1 MVIICSRRGWFLC
14 RTLSSKKLK
23 AHIGKSEM
31 RRGRVKVYISVGF
44 LHISE
49 INKILG
55 KVGITNMAYLTTTGS
70 GQPVLILK
78 EGTTRSR
85 GKEAQRN
92 NIMAARVIGE
102 VLKTTLGPRGMDK
115 MLIDSLGDITITND
129 GAAILKEIDVEHP
142 AAKMMVEIAKTQDDM
157 VGDGTTSAV
166 VLASELL
173 KRAEELLEQNIHPT
187 ILVSG
192 FRKASQKAIEV
203 INKTAVPLD
212 INDRKTLLK
221 VALTSMSSKA
231 IGGAKDH
238 LAEISIDA
246 VKQIAEQRG
255 EKTIADIDNIQLIK
269 KTGKSLLETELIQGI
284 IIDKEVVNPGMLKMK
299 ENAKIALIDSAL
311 EIEKTEI
318 SAEIRIK
325 DPTQMKAF
333 LDQENDMMQDMVVK
347 IKASGANVIF
357 CQKGI
362 DDMVQHFLAKEG
374 IIAARR
380 VKESDME
387 KLARATGGRII
398 SDLDDLK
405 KADLGSAGLVEERK
419 IGDDKMIFVE
429 KCKDPH
435 SVAILIRAGLERMV
449 DEAERAMTDS
459 LSVVSDVI
467 ENSQIVP
474 GGGAIEIEIAKELRK
489 YATKVGGRE
498 QLAVEAFADAV
509 EVIPRTLA
517 ENAGLEPI
525 DILVELRSTHDKA
538 DGKFT
543 GINVFTGKLQ
553 DSVANGVIEPIV
565 VKEQAIKSAAESAAM
580 ILRIDDVITAKAPK
594 APAGGPGG
602 MPGGMGEE

>member
-1 MVIICSRRGWFLC
+1 
-14 RTLSSKKLK
+14 
-23 AHIGKSEM
+23 
-31 RRGRVKVYISVGF
+31 
-44 LHISE
+44 
-49 INKILG
+49 
-55 KVGITNMAYLTTTGS
+55 MAYLTTTGS

-115 MLIDSLGDITITND
+115 MLIDGLGDITITND
-129 GAAILKEIDVEHP
+129 GATILKEIDVEHP

-173 KRAEELLEQNIHPT
+173 KKAEELLEQNIHPT

-192 FRKASQKAIEV
+192 YRKASQKAIEV
-203 INKTAVPLD
+203 IGKIAEPLD
-212 INDRKTLLK
+212 VNDRKTLLK
-221 VALTSMSSKA
+221 VALTSTSSKSVGSA
-231 IGGAKDH
+231 REH
-238 LAEISIDA
+238 LAEIAIDA
-246 VKQIAEQRG
+246 VKQITEVRAD
-255 EKTIADIDNIQLIK
+255 KTLADIDNIQIIK
-269 KTGKSLLETELIQGI
+269 KTGKSLLETQLIKGI
-284 IIDKEVVNPGMLKMK
+284 IVDKEVVNPGMPKTK
-299 ENAKIALIDSAL
+299 QNAKIALLDSPL

-325 DPTQMKAF
+325 DPAQMKAF
-333 LDQENDMMQDMVVK
+333 LDQETDMLKEMADK
-347 IKASGANVIF
+347 LKAVGAEVIF

-362 DDMVQHFLAKEG
+362 DDMVQHFLSKEG

-387 KLARATGGRII
+387 KLARATGARI
-398 SDLDDLK
+398 SSNLDELKKDDL
-405 KADLGSAGLVEERK
+405 GMAGLVEERK

-435 SVAILIRAGLERMV
+435 SVAILLRAGLERMI
-449 DEAERAMTDS
+449 DEAERALTDS

-467 ENSQIVP
+467 ENNKIVP
-474 GGGAIEIEIAKELRK
+474 GGGAIEMELSKELRK
-489 YATKVGGRE
+489 YATTVGGRE
-498 QLAVEAFADAV
+498 QLAIEAFADAI
-509 EVIPRTLA
+509 EVIARTLA

-525 DILVELRSTHDKA
+525 DILAQLRSEHNTAGNKN
-538 DGKFT
+538 K
-543 GINVFTGKLQ
+543 GINIYEGKIQ
-553 DSVANGVIEPIV
+553 DSVKNGVIEPIM

-580 ILRIDDVITAKAPK
+580 ILRIDDVITSKAPK
-594 APAGGPGG
+594 GGPGGPGG
-602 MPGGMGEE
+602 MPGGMGDE

>member
-1 MVIICSRRGWFLC
+1 
-14 RTLSSKKLK
+14 
-23 AHIGKSEM
+23 
-31 RRGRVKVYISVGF
+31 
-44 LHISE
+44 
-49 INKILG
+49 
-55 KVGITNMAYLTTTGS
+55 MAYLTTTGS

-78 EGTTRSR
+78 EGTSRSR

-129 GAAILKEIDVEHP
+129 GAAILDEIDVEHP

-157 VGDGTTSAV
+157 VGDGTTTAV

-173 KRAEELLEQNIHPT
+173 KKAEELLDQNIHPT

-192 FRKASQKAIEV
+192 YRKAAQKAIET
-203 INKTAVPLD
+203 INSVAVPVD
-212 INDRKTLLK
+212 VNDRKTLLR
-221 VALTSMSSKA
+221 VALTSMGSKA
-231 IGGAKDH
+231 VGGAREH

-255 EKTIADIDNIQLIK
+255 DRKIADIDNIQLVK
-269 KTGKSLLETELIQGI
+269 KTGKSLLETQLVSGI
-284 IIDKEVVNPGMLKMK
+284 IIDKEVVHSGMPKKK
-299 ENAKIALIDSAL
+299 ENAKIALLDSAL
-311 EIEKTEI
+311 EIEKTEM
-318 SAEIRIK
+318 SAEIRIR
-325 DPTQMKAF
+325 DPTQMQAF
-333 LDQENDMMQDMVVK
+333 LDQETNMMKKMVGK
-347 IKASGANVIF
+347 IKSSRADVVF

-374 IIAARR
+374 IIAVRR

-398 SDLDDLK
+398 SDLDDLSAK
-405 KADLGSAGLVEERK
+405 DLGQAGLVEERK

-429 KCKDPH
+429 KCTDPH
-435 SVAILIRAGLERMV
+435 SVAVLIRAGLERMV

-467 ENSQIVP
+467 ENSKIVA
-474 GGGAIEIEIAKELRK
+474 GGGAVEVEVAKELRK

-509 EVIPRTLA
+509 EIIPKTLA

-525 DILVELRSTHDKA
+525 DVIVELRSAHEKK
-538 DGKFT
+538 DGKYK
-543 GINVFTGKLQ
+543 GVNVFTGKVQNSL
-553 DSVANGVIEPIV
+553 DNGVIEPAV
-565 VKEQAIKSAAESAAM
+565 VKEQAMKSAAESAAM
-580 ILRIDDVITAKAPK
+580 ILRIDDVIAATKPK
-594 APAGGPGG
+594 EGPGGPGG
-602 MPGGMGEE
+602 GMPPGGP

>member
-1 MVIICSRRGWFLC
+1 
-14 RTLSSKKLK
+14 
-23 AHIGKSEM
+23 
-31 RRGRVKVYISVGF
+31 
-44 LHISE
+44 
-49 INKILG
+49 
-55 KVGITNMAYLTTTGS
+55 MAYLTQTQS

-78 EGTTRSR
+78 EGTSRSR
-85 GKEAQRN
+85 GKEAQKN

-157 VGDGTTSAV
+157 VGDGTTTAV

-173 KRAEELLEQNIHPT
+173 KKAEELLDQNIHPT

-192 FRKASQKAIEV
+192 YRKASQKAIEI
-203 INKTAVPLD
+203 INKVAIPLD
-212 INDRKTLLK
+212 INDKQTLLK
-221 VALTSMSSKA
+221 VALTSMNSKA
-231 IGGAKDH
+231 VGAAKEH
-238 LAEISIDA
+238 LAEISIEA

-255 EKTIADIDNIQLIK
+255 DKTIADIDNIQLIK
-269 KTGKSLLETELIQGI
+269 KTGKSLLETQLIQGI
-284 IIDKEVVNPGMLKMK
+284 IIDKEVVNPGMPKVK
-299 ENAKIALIDSAL
+299 ENAKIALLDSAL

-325 DPTQMKAF
+325 DPSQMKAF
-333 LDQENDMMQDMVVK
+333 LDQETDMMRDMVTKV
-347 IKASGANVIF
+347 KASGADVIF

-362 DDMVQHFLAKEG
+362 DDMVQHFLSKEG
-374 IIAARR
+374 IMAARR

-387 KLARATGGRII
+387 KLARATGGRIV

-405 KADLGSAGLVEERK
+405 KDDLGLAGHVEERK

-429 KCKDPH
+429 KCKDAH

-449 DEAERAMTDS
+449 DEAERAMIDS

-467 ENSQIVP
+467 ENNKIVA
-474 GGGAIEIEIAKELRK
+474 GGGAVEIEIARELRK

-525 DILVELRSTHDKA
+525 DILVELRQVHDKE
-538 DGKFT
+538 DGKNI

-553 DSVANGVIEPIV
+553 NCIENGVIEPIV

-580 ILRIDDVITAKAPK
+580 ILRIDDVITAKAPRGG
-594 APAGGPGG
+594 PGGPGG
-602 MPGGMGEE
+602 MPGGPEGEE

>member
-1 MVIICSRRGWFLC
+1 
-14 RTLSSKKLK
+14 
-23 AHIGKSEM
+23 
-31 RRGRVKVYISVGF
+31 
-44 LHISE
+44 
-49 INKILG
+49 
-55 KVGITNMAYLTTTGS
+55 MAYLTTTGS

-173 KRAEELLEQNIHPT
+173 KKAEELLEQNIHPT
-187 ILVSG
+187 LLVSG
-192 FRKASQKAIEV
+192 YRKAAQKAIET
-203 INKTAVPLD
+203 INKIAEPLD

-221 VALTSMSSKA
+221 VALTSTSSKSVGSA
-231 IGGAKDH
+231 REH
-238 LAEISIDA
+238 LAEISIEA
-246 VKQIAEQRG
+246 VKQITEVRG
-255 EKTIADIDNIQLIK
+255 DKTIADIDNIQLIK
-269 KTGKSLLETELIQGI
+269 KTGKSLLETELIKGI
-284 IIDKEVVNPGMLKMK
+284 IVDKEVVNPGMPKMK
-299 ENAKIALIDSAL
+299 ENAKIALLDSAL

-333 LDQENDMMQDMVVK
+333 LDQETNMMKEMADK
-347 IKASGANVIF
+347 LKASGADVIF

-387 KLARATGGRII
+387 KLARATGARII

-405 KADLGSAGLVEERK
+405 KEDLGKAGLVEERK

-459 LSVVSDVI
+459 LSVISDVI
-467 ENSQIVP
+467 ENNKIVP
-474 GGGAIEIEIAKELRK
+474 GGGAVEIEMAKELRK

-525 DILVELRSTHDKA
+525 DILVQLRSAHDKE
-538 DGKFT
+538 DGKNQ
-543 GINVFTGKLQ
+543 GINIYQGKIQ
-553 DSVANGVIEPIV
+553 DSIKNGVIEPIM

-580 ILRIDDVITAKAPK
+580 ILRIDDVITAKSPK
-594 APAGGPGG
+594 SGAPGG